1 MIKGIYP
8 NQAPWTRQRLIQPR
22 GTTTATLAIS
32 IAGIQATSSQGAL
45 TTTVVNTLA
54 GIQAASSQGAV
65 TTTAVITLAGIQA
78 TSSQGTVTTSSTRT
92 IAGIQAAS
100 SQGAVTASVAKAIA
114 GIQATTGQGAITTSS
129 TRTIAG
135 IQATTGQ
142 GVVAIVG
149 PIVVTRRPRH
159 HLLRPII
166 DVRVIVEGSRVVIR
180 SGRARVNKTDA
191 INIKAYVLPL
201 YKSVIRSA
209 VVTLVK
215 TPIDTKAV
223 SKAGIPAAIYW
234 EKEAKISATSRAHTT
249 SRVVTVLSGMPSVSI
264 ITVAYP
270 DGSLI
275 PIRSGDVS
283 YIYTTRYS

>member
-8 NQAPWTRQRLIQPR
+8 NQPPWVRQRLTQPR
-22 GTTTATLAIS
+22 DPISTTTLSLS
-32 IAGIQATSSQGAL
+32 IAGIQATSSQGVIAVAVAATLVGIQATSSQGAITTSNARAL
-45 TTTVVNTLA
+45 S
-54 GIQAASSQGAV
+54 GIQAASSQGA
-65 TTTAVITLAGIQA
+65 
-78 TSSQGTVTTSSTRT
+78 VTTSSTRT
-92 IAGIQAAS
+92 IAGIQA
-100 SQGAVTASVAKAIA
+100 TAS
-114 GIQATTGQGAITTSS
+114 QGAITTSS

-142 GVVAIVG
+142 GVIAIVA
-149 PIVVTRRPRH
+149 PIVATRRPRH

-166 DVRVIVEGSRVVIR
+166 DVKVSVEGSRVAIR

-191 INIKAYVLPL
+191 INTKAYVLPL
-201 YKSVIRSA
+201 YKSVVRSA
-209 VVTLVK
+209 VVILVK

-234 EKEAKISATSRAHTT
+234 EKEARISATSRAHTT

-264 ITVAYP
+264 ITAVYP
-270 DGSLI
+270 DGSLT